1 MKETTVRDRRGQRA
15 EPTAPALLEAR
26 ARTRRPASRSPRR
39 SRRPTGSASAPGRWA
54 PISRTRS
61 RARRSWS
68 SPSGPRTT
76 RTRPATAT
84 ASGPPTT
91 GSIR

>member
-39 SRRPTGSASAPGRWA
+39 SRRPTGSASAPGR
-54 PISRTRS
+54 
-61 RARRSWS
+61 
-68 SPSGPRTT
+68 
-76 RTRPATAT
+76 
-84 ASGPPTT
+84 
-91 GSIR
+91 